1 MRKLNYQWHI
11 KLQNS
16 HHNVSKHQGVSRFC
30 IVLYVHFM
38 YYFWEIVKLY
48 VIITR
53 LFSFSGMKA
62 KIEEHKKLVAQLQ
75 KEVSVKRI
83 PVSQAAADLIK
94 VTQI

>member
-1 MRKLNYQWHI
+1 MHCIICTFHVLYKLNT
-11 KLQNS
+11 
-16 HHNVSKHQGVSRFC
+16 
-30 IVLYVHFM
+30 
-38 YYFWEIVKLY
+38 FWEIVKLY